1 MMNKMISQK
10 CHRVKTA
17 GDRLSQACITTMLER
32 VERVERVER
41 AGSAGRGS
49 AVDTATRFDAR
60 PPSEGLNH
68 WNTLTVGAYGTSRPL
83 SEHGF

>member
-1 MMNKMISQK
+1 MNKMISQK

-17 GDRLSQACITTMLER
+17 GDRMSQACITTML
-32 VERVERVER
+32 ERVER

-49 AVDTATRFDAR
+49 AVDTAARFDAR

-68 WNTLTVGAYGTSRPL
+68 WNTLTLGAYDTSRPL